1 MEQQTVCNQ
10 PEAIPLGDLR
20 SVEELAAEHP
30 RILQVSTLRWQL
42 RHRAENGL
50 ADCCVAIGKK
60 LLISKSRYEG
70 WLATQ
75 AGKGRAAS

>member
-1 MEQQTVCNQ
+1 MQHLEPLQSVQ
-10 PEAIPLGDLR
+10 LGDLR
-20 SVEELAAEHP
+20 SPEQLAAEHP
-30 RILQVSTLRWQL
+30 DVLTVNALRWQL

-50 ADCCVAIGKK
+50 ATCCVAVGKK

-75 AGKGRAAS
+75 AGKGRAAA